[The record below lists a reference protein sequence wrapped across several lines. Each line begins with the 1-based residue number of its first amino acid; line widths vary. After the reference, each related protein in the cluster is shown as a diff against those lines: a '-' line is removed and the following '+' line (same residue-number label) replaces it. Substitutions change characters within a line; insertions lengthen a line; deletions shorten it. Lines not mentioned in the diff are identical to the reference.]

1 MIKIRGN
8 NMLYESTRGG
18 LKSILSAQ
26 AIKMGIAP
34 DGGLFVPSTPVK
46 LSPEEIYNL
55 VHMSYQERAVFILK
69 HFLDDYSIDEL
80 KQCVNSAYTKEKF
93 GTDDI
98 APVIK
103 LNDNVHVL
111 ELWHGPTCAFKD
123 MALQILPHFM
133 VKAVEKTGETDET
146 VILVATSGDT
156 GKAALEG
163 FKDVN
168 GTRVIVFFPDAGVS
182 DVQKMQMVTQ
192 DGKNTYSIGV
202 HGNFDDAQNGVKAIF
217 TDNEMN
223 DRMGKGGYKFS
234 SANSINW
241 GRLVPQIVYYFSS
254 YADLLKRNEIE
265 AGEKVNFVVPTGNFG
280 NILAA
285 YYAMEMGLPVNK
297 LICASNENN
306 VLTDF
311 INTGVYDRKREFKKT
326 SSPSMDILISSNLER
341 LLYEITEHSSW
352 LVNEWMKSLKDD
364 GIYTVDHDTK
374 KKISKYFWGGFSS
387 EADTLKTIECIYN
400 EYNYVVD
407 THTAVGIDV
416 YDKYVISTGD
426 MTKTVIVSTASP
438 FKFNDSV
445 VKAIFGEESIAG
457 KSEFE
462 LLKILAD
469 RCGLSIPAGLKDLD
483 KRDVKHKTVCA
494 KENMKEEVEKIL
506 KI

>member
-1 MIKIRGN
+1 
-8 NMLYESTRGG
+8 MLYESTRGG
-18 LKSILSAQ
+18 LKSKLSAE

-34 DGGLFVPSTPVK
+34 DGGLFVPSAPVK
-46 LSPEEIYNL
+46 LSPEEIYSLVNL
-55 VHMSYQERAVFILK
+55 SYQERAVFILK

-80 KQCVNSAYTKEKF
+80 SECVNSAYTKEKF
-93 GTDDI
+93 GTEDI
-98 APVIK
+98 APVVK

-163 FKDVN
+163 FKDVK
-168 GTRVIVFFPDAGVS
+168 GTRVIVFFPKDGVS

-192 DGKNTYSIGV
+192 DGDNTYSIGV

-217 TDNEMN
+217 TDTEMN
-223 DRMGKGGYKFS
+223 DTMNKSGFKFS

-241 GRLVPQIVYYFSS
+241 GRLVPQIVYYFSA
-254 YADLLKRNEIE
+254 YADLLKKNEIE

-285 YYAMEMGLPVNK
+285 YYAMEMGLPINK
-297 LICASNENN
+297 LVCASNENN

-341 LLYEITEHSSW
+341 LLFEITGRSSW
-352 LVNEWMKSLKDD
+352 LVNEWMKSLKEE
-364 GIYTVDHDTK
+364 GEYAVDSETK

-400 EYNYVVD
+400 EYGYVVD

-445 VKAIFGEESIAG
+445 VKAIFGEESVAG

-462 LLKILAD
+462 LLEILAQ
-469 RCGLSIPAGLKDLD
+469 RCRLSIPAGLRGLD
-483 KRDVKHKTVCA
+483 KREIKHKAVCD
-494 KENMKEEVEKIL
+494 KQDMKNEVERIL